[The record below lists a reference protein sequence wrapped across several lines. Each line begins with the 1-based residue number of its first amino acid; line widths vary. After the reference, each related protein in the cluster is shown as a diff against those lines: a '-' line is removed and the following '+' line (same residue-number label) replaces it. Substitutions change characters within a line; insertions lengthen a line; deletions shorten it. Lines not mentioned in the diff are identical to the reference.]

1 MEDRQP
7 QRRLIRRKPRKGTIL
22 KTALTA
28 LVSAIIGGLVTAL
41 FLIIGLWSSLD
52 DGLGVGSDDTGNVTI
67 KQAPAPSEP
76 PETAVG
82 GEGLSVGDVYQQDAP
97 GVVSVDVTSSEF
109 GPGGGSGFVLDETGH
124 IVTNQHVVDG
134 AEEISVRFAGGVRE
148 TAEVVGE
155 DPSTDV
161 AVIRVDAPESLLEP
175 LTLGDS
181 DALGV
186 GEPVVAIGN
195 PLNVGISVTTGIVSG
210 LGRPITAPNEYTI
223 DNAVQTDAAISSGN
237 SGGPLLD
244 ARGTVIGINS
254 QVASAGS
261 EGVAQGVGFAVPINT
276 AKDSVEELITTGEVV
291 HGFIGVQMFQY
302 GIDEIAA
309 LSGLS
314 LDELKSRYGLPANG
328 ALVSDVTGGGP
339 AEDAGIGGGETEEV
353 EGIPDV
359 PVEGDVITAV
369 EGEKI
374 AASDEVIEVV
384 NASDPGDKISLTV
397 VTPNEGEREV
407 ELTVASRPEDT

>member
-1 MEDRQP
+1 
-7 QRRLIRRKPRKGTIL
+7 
-22 KTALTA
+22 
-28 LVSAIIGGLVTAL
+28 
-41 FLIIGLWSSLD
+41 
-52 DGLGVGSDDTGNVTI
+52 
-67 KQAPAPSEP
+67 
-76 PETAVG
+76 
-82 GEGLSVGDVYQQDAP
+82 
-97 GVVSVDVTSSEF
+97 
-109 GPGGGSGFVLDETGH
+109 
-124 IVTNQHVVDG
+124 
-134 AEEISVRFAGGVRE
+134 VRFASGVRE

-161 AVIRVDAPESLLEP
+161 AVIRVDAPRSLLEP

-276 AKDSVEELITTGEVV
+276 VKDAVEELITTGEVE

-309 LSGLS
+309 LTGLS
-314 LDELKSRYGLPANG
+314 LEELKDRYGLPPNG
-328 ALVSDVTGGGP
+328 ALVSDVTSGGP
-339 AEDAGIGGGETEEV
+339 ADRAGLSGGGEEKV
-353 EGIPDV
+353 EDVPRV

-369 EGEKI
+369 EGERV
-374 AASDEVIEVV
+374 AASDDVIEVV
-384 NASDPGDKISLTV
+384 NASDPGDRISLTV
-397 VTPNEGEREV
+397 VTPNEGQREV
-407 ELTVASRPEDT
+407 ELTVASRPEDA

>member
-1 MEDRQP
+1 M
-7 QRRLIRRKPRKGTIL
+7 
-22 KTALTA
+22 
-28 LVSAIIGGLVTAL
+28 VSAIIGGLVTAL

-52 DGLGVGSDDTGNVTI
+52 DGLGAGGEDTRDVTI
-67 KQAPAPSEP
+67 KQATAPSEP
-76 PETAVG
+76 SEAAVG
-82 GEGLSVGDVYQQDAP
+82 GEGLSVGDVYKQDAP
-97 GVVSVDVTSSEF
+97 GVVSVDVTSSEL

-124 IVTNQHVVDG
+124 IVTNQHVVGG
-134 AEEISVRFAGGVRE
+134 AQDISVAFASGVRE

-161 AVIRVDAPESLLEP
+161 AVIRVDAPRSLLEP

-186 GEPVVAIGN
+186 GQPVVAIGN

-210 LGRPITAPNEYTI
+210 LGRPITAPNDYTI

-276 AKDSVEELITTGEVV
+276 VKDAVEELITTGEVE

-302 GIDEIAA
+302 GIDDIAA
-309 LSGLS
+309 LTGLS
-314 LDELKSRYGLPANG
+314 LEELEDRYGLPPNG

-339 AEDAGIGGGETEEV
+339 ADDAGISGGDGQQV
-353 EGIPDV
+353 EDIPGV

-369 EGEKI
+369 EGEKV
-374 AASDEVIEVV
+374 ASSDDVIEVV
-384 NASDPGDKISLTV
+384 NASDPGDRISLTV
-397 VTPNEGEREV
+397 VTPNEGQREV

>member
-1 MEDRQP
+1 M
-7 QRRLIRRKPRKGTIL
+7 
-22 KTALTA
+22 TA

-52 DGLGVGSDDTGNVTI
+52 GGAGGGSDDTGNVTI

-76 PETAVG
+76 SGTAPIG
-82 GEGLSVGDVYQQDAP
+82 GEGLSVGDVYRQDAP
-97 GVVSVDVTSSEF
+97 GVVSVDVTSSQM

-134 AEEISVRFAGGVRE
+134 AENISVRFADGARK

-161 AVIRVDAPESLLEP
+161 AVIRVEAPRSLLEP

-181 DALGV
+181 EALGV

-223 DNAVQTDAAISSGN
+223 DNAIQTDAAISSGN

-276 AKDSVEELITTGEVV
+276 AKDAVEELITTGEVV

-309 LSGLS
+309 VTGLS
-314 LDELKSRYGLPANG
+314 LEELNDRYGLPPNG
-328 ALVSDVTGGGP
+328 ALVSGVTSGGP
-339 AEDAGIGGGETEEV
+339 AEDAGISGGGREEI
-353 EGIPDV
+353 EGVPDV

-369 EGEKI
+369 EGEKVV
-374 AASDEVIEVV
+374 ASDDVIEAV
-384 NASDPGDKISLTV
+384 NASDPGDSISLTV

-407 ELTVASRPEDT
+407 ELTVDTRPEDT

>member
-1 MEDRQP
+1 
-7 QRRLIRRKPRKGTIL
+7 
-22 KTALTA
+22 

-41 FLIIGLWSSLD
+41 FLIIGLWSSLE
-52 DGLGVGSDDTGNVTI
+52 GGAGGEKTGHVTI
-67 KQAPAPSEP
+67 KQAPAPSESS
-76 PETAVG
+76 EAAVG
-82 GEGLSVGDVYQQDAP
+82 GEGLSVGDVYRQDAP
-97 GVVSVDVTSSEF
+97 GVVSVDVTSSEL

-124 IVTNQHVVDG
+124 IVTNQHVVGG
-134 AEEISVRFAGGVRE
+134 AEDISVRFAGGVRE

-161 AVIRVDAPESLLEP
+161 AVIRVDAPRSLLEP

-223 DNAVQTDAAISSGN
+223 DNAVQTDAAISSGS

-276 AKDSVEELITTGEVV
+276 VKDVVEELITTGEVE

-309 LSGLS
+309 LTGLS
-314 LDELKSRYGLPANG
+314 LEELKDRYGLPPNG
-328 ALVSDVTGGGP
+328 ALVSDVTSGGP
-339 AEDAGIGGGETEEV
+339 ADRAGLSGGGEEKV
-353 EGIPDV
+353 EDVPRV

-369 EGEKI
+369 EGERV
-374 AASDEVIEVV
+374 AASDDVIEVV
-384 NASDPGDKISLTV
+384 NASDPGDRISLTV
-397 VTPNEGEREV
+397 VTPNEGQREV
-407 ELTVASRPEDT
+407 ELTVASRPEDA

>member
-1 MEDRQP
+1 M
-7 QRRLIRRKPRKGTIL
+7 I
-22 KTALTA
+22 
-28 LVSAIIGGLVTAL
+28 SAIIGGLVTAL

-52 DGLGVGSDDTGNVTI
+52 EGLGGGGGDDTGNVTI
-67 KQAPAPSEP
+67 KQAPAPTEPSESS
-76 PETAVG
+76 EASIG
-82 GEGLSVGDVYQQDAP
+82 GGGLSGGDVYRQDAP
-97 GVVSVDVTSSEF
+97 GVVSVDVTSSEL
-109 GPGGGSGFVLDETGH
+109 GPGGGSGFVLDEAGH

-134 AEEISVRFAGGVRE
+134 AEEISVRFAGGTRE

-161 AVIRVDAPESLLEP
+161 AVIRVEATEGLLEP

-210 LGRPITAPNEYTI
+210 LGRPIEAPNDYTI
-223 DNAVQTDAAISSGN
+223 SNAVQTDAAISSGN

-244 ARGTVIGINS
+244 ARGAVIGINS
-254 QVASAGS
+254 QVASAGDQ
-261 EGVAQGVGFAVPINT
+261 GVSQGVGFAVPINT
-276 AKDSVEELITTGEVV
+276 ARDSVEELITTGEVV
-291 HGFIGVQMFQY
+291 HGFIGVEMFTY

-309 LSGLS
+309 LTGLS
-314 LDELKSRYGLPANG
+314 LDELQSRYGLPANG
-328 ALVSDVTGGGP
+328 ALVSEVTGGGP
-339 AEDAGIGGGETEEV
+339 AEEAGISGGGDGEEV
-353 EGIPDV
+353 EGIPGV

-369 EGEKI
+369 EGERI
-374 AASDEVIEVV
+374 TASDDVIEVV
-384 NASDPGDKISLTV
+384 NARDPGDNISMTV